1 MSVGLDMRIFL
12 DVGAHDGET
21 LDIAL
26 DPRWGFDRIHSFEP
40 ASTRLKTL
48 RKFRH
53 RKLAIHDFGLSSQT
67 KNTTLYGAGLLGGS
81 IYSEKNYLDAQATSF
96 TEEIKLESATE
107 WLSKN
112 TKLDDDIYLKLNC
125 EGSEADILEDLIS
138 HDSISKI
145 KSIYVDFDIRKV
157 PGQAYRQKEI
167 EDKLKFLGVDFQTP
181 ELLGIAA
188 NAGVEKWLA
197 GCLVKLEPSF
207 FKKLYFSSRLYRPL
221 YLTAKNLSLKFL
233 PLKIQKFLIS
243 KFGRHKIIRF

>member
-1 MSVGLDMRIFL
+1 MRIFL

-26 DPRWGFDRIHSFEP
+26 DPRWGFDRIDSFEP
-40 ASTRLKTL
+40 ASARLKTL

-53 RKLAIHDFGLSSQT
+53 RNLAIHDFGLSSQT

-81 IYSEKNYLDAQATSF
+81 IYSEKNYLDAQATSY

-112 TKLDDDIYLKLNC
+112 TKLDDEIYLKLNC

-138 HDSISKI
+138 NESIFKI
-145 KSIYVDFDIRKV
+145 RSIYVDFDIRKV
-157 PGQAYRQKEI
+157 PGQAYRQREI
-167 EDKLKFLGVDFQTP
+167 EDKLNSLGVDFQTP

-188 NAGVEKWLA
+188 NAGVKKWLD
-197 GCLVKLEPSF
+197 GSLTQIDPNL
-207 FKKLYFSSRLYRPL
+207 FKKLYFSTRMYRPF
-221 YLTAKNLSLKFL
+221 YLTAKNLVVRYFPKGLQ
-233 PLKIQKFLIS
+233 KIIIR
-243 KFGRHKIIRF
+243 KFGRHSH

>member
-1 MSVGLDMRIFL
+1 MRIFL

-26 DPRWGFDRIHSFEP
+26 DPRWGFDRIDSFEP

-53 RKLAIHDFGLSSQT
+53 RNLAIHDFGLSSQT

-81 IYSEKNYLDAQATSF
+81 IYSEKNYLDAQATSY

-112 TKLDDDIYLKLNC
+112 TKLDDEIYLKLNC

-138 HDSISKI
+138 NESISKI

-167 EDKLKFLGVDFQTP
+167 EDKLKSLGVDFQTP
-181 ELLGIAA
+181 ELLGFAA

-197 GCLVKLEPSF
+197 GCVVKLQPSF
-207 FKKLYFSSRLYRPL
+207 YEKLYFSTRLYRPF
-221 YLTAKNLSLKFL
+221 YLTAKNLVVRYFPKGLQ
-233 PLKIQKFLIS
+233 KIIIR
-243 KFGRHKIIRF
+243 KFGRHSH